1 MTRFRGSVVLLI
13 AAALCGAAV
22 GPAEAAVD
30 FQCRLFARNEV
41 PALSTF
47 GNGLFKATLN
57 DDRNELAWELTYTG
71 LQGTVTQSHIHFAQA
86 GVNGGIMVFLCS
98 NLGNG
103 PVGTQ
108 ACPQSGTIS
117 GVAHAVDVGAGANAQ
132 SIPPGSFFEFSRAVL
147 QGVAYANLHSDVFP
161 GGEIRCQI
169 ARVESEG
176 EGAETPAEE

>member
-13 AAALCGAAV
+13 AAAFCGTAA
-22 GPAEAAVD
+22 AEAAVS
-30 FQCRLFARNEV
+30 FQCRLFSRNEV

-47 GNGLFKATLN
+47 GNGLFEATLN
-57 DDRNELAWELTYTG
+57 DDRNELAWELTFTG

-86 GVNGGIMVFLCS
+86 GVSGGIMVFLCS

-117 GVAHAVDVGAGANAQ
+117 GVARAADVGGGANAQ
-132 SIPPGSFFEFSRAVL
+132 SIPTGSFFEFSRAVL
-147 QGVAYANLHSDVFP
+147 QGVAYANIHSDVFP

-169 ARVESEG
+169 ARVESED